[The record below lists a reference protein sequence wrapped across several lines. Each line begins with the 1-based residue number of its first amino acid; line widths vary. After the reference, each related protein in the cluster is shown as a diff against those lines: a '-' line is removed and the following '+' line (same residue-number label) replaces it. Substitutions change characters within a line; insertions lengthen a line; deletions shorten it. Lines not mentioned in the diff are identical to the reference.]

1 MALIERAAGLR
12 RGAVQAAQMAHQAA
26 ESRGAARELQSM
38 LLERL
43 MSHRIARVLEE
54 RLLGLVGQLRRHGGA
69 LVRVARIGADM
80 AEFLASMARRLSAN
94 RQSEAE
100 FWRHVGQRTEPVP
113 ELVDRRQQPNV
124 RVGR

>member
-12 RGAVQAAQMAHQAA
+12 RGAVQAAQMVYQAA
-26 ESRGAARELQSM
+26 EVRGAAQEPQSV

-43 MSHRIARVLEE
+43 MSHRITRVLEE
-54 RLLGLVGQLRRHGGA
+54 RLPGLVAHLRQHGGA

-80 AEFLASMARRLSAN
+80 VELLASMARRLSAN

-100 FWRHVGQRTEPVP
+100 FWRHVGARTEPMP
-113 ELVDRRQQPNV
+113 EQVDQRQQV
-124 RVGR
+124 RWRGR